1 MSNESA
7 YEVRP
12 VRRVRTRGLLL
23 ACMLACLTSYPL
35 QAKAAGH
42 IYLLR
47 GFAGIFSTGLDNLAE
62 QLNRQ
67 GYHATVHSY
76 TDEPALA
83 AEAAREQKSG
93 KGPIIIIGHSFG
105 AEAAATMAQDM
116 KAQGASVALIVSYG
130 PTVSMT
136 VPSNVRQVI
145 NYYQGDVPF
154 KKGPGFTGRMANIN
168 LDKSEG
174 INHFNVEKVAFLQK
188 QVIAHVQAIVSP
200 GKRTHARTHT
210 ASPASLAQ

>member
-1 MSNESA
+1 MIMSIESA
-7 YEVRP
+7 CEVQPARCGWA
-12 VRRVRTRGLLL
+12 RGLLL
-23 ACMLACLTSYPL
+23 ACVLACLTGYPL

-47 GFAGIFSTGLDNLAE
+47 GFAGIFSTGLDSLAE
-62 QLNRQ
+62 QLNRR

-76 TDEPALA
+76 TEELALA
-83 AEAAREQKSG
+83 SEAAREQKSG

-136 VPSNVRQVI
+136 IPSNVRQVI

-154 KKGPGFTGRMANIN
+154 KKGPGFTGRMTNIN

-174 INHFNVEKVAFLQK
+174 INHFNVEKVERLQK
-188 QVIAHVQAIVSP
+188 QVIVHVQAIASP
-200 GKRTHARTHT
+200 SKRARTHT
-210 ASPASLAQ
+210 ASPGSLTQ